1 MNVSSGCEYIEGGKM
16 FHAKLPLPFSIP
28 GINRK
33 ALSLQRHQT
42 STFQQLQALVVA
54 IALDSR

>member
-1 MNVSSGCEYIEGGKM
+1 M

-33 ALSLQRHQT
+33 ALSLRRHQT